1 MTVLAPYPEEYDEEG
16 HCLHVNHTIETAEV
30 DTMRNGEHDTYEVP
44 VAECPNPKCDGITDS
59 EQEALTEPEEPDYEP
74 DYQD

>member
-1 MTVLAPYPEEYDEEG
+1 MSLATTAFPEEYEMVDGER
-16 HCLHVNHTIETAEV
+16 HCLHVNYTIETAEV

-59 EQEALTEPEEPDYEP
+59 EQEALTTPEEPDYE
-74 DYQD
+74 